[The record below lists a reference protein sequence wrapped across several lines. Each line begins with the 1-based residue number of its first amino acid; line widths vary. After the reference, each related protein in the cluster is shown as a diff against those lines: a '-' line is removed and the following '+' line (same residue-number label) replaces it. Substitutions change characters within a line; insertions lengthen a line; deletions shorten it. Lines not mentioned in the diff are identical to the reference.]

1 MFTSISSGPTTRLA
15 ALLASAALTLTVG
28 GPAAMA
34 APQAPAGT
42 SGAAVVP
49 VREGNFFIALPRHGF
64 RAGTVHFSIK
74 NVGRH
79 RHALSVAGPGVHSTS
94 AVMPP
99 GGRTSLTVSLKK
111 GRYLLWCPV
120 DHHRQ
125 RGMWTWIRVR

>member
-74 NVGRH
+74 NVGWH